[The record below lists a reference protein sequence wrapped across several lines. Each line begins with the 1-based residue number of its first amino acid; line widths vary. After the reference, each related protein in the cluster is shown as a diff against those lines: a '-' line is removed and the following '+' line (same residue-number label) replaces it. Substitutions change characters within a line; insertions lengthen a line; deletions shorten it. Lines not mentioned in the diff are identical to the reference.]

1 MNMKDF
7 QAGRAQG
14 LELALRIVKADG
26 IEALEK
32 EVRVRGRTR
41 VNTSVNLKDLNL
53 AVQPIKEL
61 CMETFSVL
69 IIDTLHVHLGFGPAR
84 ANRFM
89 DAFWLKADCIMEDF
103 ASWQDYV
110 DAMRKE
116 LKYNPNLP
124 VMESAGLVK
133 AKEKRERKRQRNARL
148 STAKEQ

>member
-1 MNMKDF
+1 MNMKDL

-110 DAMRKE
+110 DAIRDEMGIILELPAMEDEGYIRK
-116 LKYNPNLP
+116 
-124 VMESAGLVK
+124 AQ
-133 AKEKRERKRQRNARL
+133 EK
-148 STAKEQ
+148 KEQKRLKRLKKRSKE